1 MEVQQL
7 FKNLKKEA
15 ECPLCI
21 ETVKNPKTLPCL
33 HSFCLECLDKLAG
46 FARRQLQTIIK
57 CPVCQTSFL
66 IPEGDTFNNLPTS
79 FHLNR
84 LVDVLALKDGSA
96 QAQKCGS
103 CDDNLNSA
111 TCYCFVC
118 QNFLCK
124 DCFDPHQRLKSTRG
138 HRNVLI
144 DKLQTQDVEGLI
156 NRPVMCSQQYHEN
169 QPLEF
174 YCEECKVP
182 ICHKCSVVSHNR
194 HTMTDTQKAAQV
206 QKMQM
211 AEAVK
216 KVKAETVIYEH
227 ENKKQIE
234 LMDKNKH
241 EILSAERKMSEA
253 VEEMIRNLREHER
266 KVKANLIA
274 IYEAQQKHH
283 ATRMDNFELIVTQ
296 LKSCVERGESILER
310 NISAEILQTN
320 QAIVGRC
327 EEMLNAR
334 KPEIYKPPHVHY
346 LLENKL
352 HILDR
357 IVVSNTDP
365 SMSLAEKQSDEEVME
380 GKETNFTIVTRDSDR
395 LQGYQESDAIKV
407 QILTRAGDQLK
418 TDIKDTKDGRYTITY
433 TPQSAGQHRVEIQ
446 VNGQPL
452 TGSPLVVQV
461 VPHQYQF
468 AFQFGSIGKAQ
479 GEFNEPLDIA
489 LSEKTGTIA
498 VADTENSRIQMFSSD
513 GNFLREIK
521 LNNKPYSLAFTE
533 SGDVIACVP
542 YGKNQLSLFTEGGQF
557 IKHINDKHLK
567 KPCDISVGSDSR
579 IITCDWGDNKI
590 KVLSPD
596 GNDLLQSFSAPD
608 CESDP
613 CCAVYHQDT
622 FFVSYPYA
630 NCIKVFNNTG
640 VYQYD
645 IGCGESGDGQLSVP
659 IGLVI
664 DKFNQLIVCDRGN
677 KRLELFTLDGKFVT
691 KITRQHFVASYL
703 CNVAVNRSGNVLV
716 TDGNK
721 NCIYVYH

>member
-57 CPVCQTSFL
+57 CPVCQTSFQ
-66 IPEGDTFNNLPTS
+66 IPEGDTFYNLATS

-103 CDDNLNSA
+103 CDDSLNSA

-124 DCFDPHQRLKSTRG
+124 DCFDAHQRLKSTRG

-144 DKLQTQDVEGLI
+144 DKLQTQDVEEFI
-156 NRPVMCSQQYHEN
+156 NRSVMCSQQYHEN

-216 KVKAETVIYEH
+216 KVKAETVIYET
-227 ENKKQIE
+227 EIKKQIE
-234 LMDKNKH
+234 LMDENKH
-241 EILSAERKMSEA
+241 EILSAEKKMTEA

-266 KVKANLIA
+266 KVKATWTE

-283 ATRMDNFELIVTQ
+283 ATRMENFELIVTQ

-334 KPEIYKPPHVHY
+334 KPEIYQPPHVHY
-346 LLENKL
+346 ILENQL

-365 SMSLAEKQSDEEVME
+365 SMSLAEKQSEEEVME
-380 GKETNFTIVTRDSDR
+380 GKETNFTIVTRDSDG
-395 LQGYQESDAIKV
+395 LQGYQESDVIKV
-407 QILTRAGDQLK
+407 HILTPAGDQLK
-418 TDIKDTKDGRYTITY
+418 ADIKDSKDGRYTITY
-433 TPQSAGQHRVEIQ
+433 TRQSAGQHKVQNQ

-452 TGSPLVVQV
+452 TGSPWVVH

-468 AFQFGSIGKAQ
+468 AFQFGSTGKRQ
-479 GEFNEPLDIA
+479 GEFNVPRDVA
-489 LSEKTGTIA
+489 VNEKTGTIA
-498 VADTENSRIQMFSSD
+498 VADTKNNGIQMFSSA

-521 LNNKPYSLAFTE
+521 LYSKPYSLAFTE
-533 SGDVIACVP
+533 SGDVIACMRSGV
-542 YGKNQLSLFTEGGQF
+542 YKLSLFTEGGQF
-557 IKHINDKHLK
+557 IKNINDKHLK
-567 KPCDISVGSDSR
+567 QPFNISVGIYGL
-579 IITCDWGDNKI
+579 IIICDWVDKQI
-590 KVLSPD
+590 QVLSPE
-596 GNDLLQSFSAPD
+596 GNYLLQSFTAPGCD
-608 CESDP
+608 SRP

-622 FFVSYPYA
+622 FFVSYPRA
-630 NCIKVFNNTG
+630 HCVKVFNNVG

-645 IGCGESGDGQLSVP
+645 IGCERSGDGQLSLP
-659 IGLVI
+659 TGLAV

-677 KRLELFTLDGKFVT
+677 KRLALFTLDGKFVT
-691 KITRQHFVASYL
+691 KITGQYFVDSYL
-703 CNVAVNRSGNVLV
+703 FHVAVNKNGNVLV
-716 TDGNK
+716 TDV
-721 NCIYVYH
+721 YVFH